1 MGLPADMRVRFLHIA
16 ELLIEFGPQKVSM
29 LHVRTLEGKLW
40 EIRMTGRDG
49 IARAIYVARTGQVIT
64 VLHVFG
70 KKTQKAPRKAIDTA
84 YERLRRLNDE

>member
-29 LHVRTLEGKLW
+29 LHVRPMEGKLW

-64 VLHVFG
+64 VFHVFG
-70 KKTQKAPRKAIDTA
+70 KKHKKLHAKLSILPTSA
-84 YERLRRLNDE
+84 YGD